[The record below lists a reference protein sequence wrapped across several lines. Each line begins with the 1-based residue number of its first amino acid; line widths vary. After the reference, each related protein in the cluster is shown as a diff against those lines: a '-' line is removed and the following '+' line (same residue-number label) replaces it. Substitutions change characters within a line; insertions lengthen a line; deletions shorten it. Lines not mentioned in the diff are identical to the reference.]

1 MNTQFPAYSHL
12 KNKLDYLQRRILI
25 SSVSSRQL
33 NIDILDPKQK
43 REMLQKLID
52 MQSIFPEPT
61 QFRYG
66 YVFKDFTID
75 DYPDLYL
82 KLNDY
87 DKEQIDKI
95 CGLYKN
101 SAAHEMENYYILL
114 EYITRGE
121 D

>member
-1 MNTQFPAYSHL
+1 M
-12 KNKLDYLQRRILI
+12 
-25 SSVSSRQL
+25 
-33 NIDILDPKQK
+33 
-43 REMLQKLID
+43 
-52 MQSIFPEPT
+52 
-61 QFRYG
+61 
-66 YVFKDFTID
+66 D

-101 SAAHEMENYYILL
+101 SSSHEMENYYILE

>member
-1 MNTQFPAYSHL
+1 MQQFPSYFSL
-12 KNKLDYLQRRILI
+12 KDKVDYLQRKILI
-25 SSVSSRQL
+25 NSVADRQL
-33 NIDILDPKQK
+33 GLDFLHPTFKK
-43 REMLQKLID
+43 EMLQQLVDLQQIY
-52 MQSIFPEPT
+52 PEPT

-75 DYPDLYL
+75 DYPNLYL

-95 CGLYKN
+95 CRLYEH
-101 SAAHEMENYYILL
+101 SASHEVENYYILE

>member
-1 MNTQFPAYSHL
+1 
-12 KNKLDYLQRRILI
+12 
-25 SSVSSRQL
+25 
-33 NIDILDPKQK
+33 
-43 REMLQKLID
+43 MLQQLVDLQQIC
-52 MQSIFPEPT
+52 PESN

-75 DYPDLYL
+75 DYRDLYL

-95 CGLYKN
+95 CRLYEH
-101 SAAHEMENYYILL
+101 SASHEVENYYVLE
-114 EYITRGE
+114 EYINRGE

>member
-1 MNTQFPAYSHL
+1 MQQFPSYFSL
-12 KNKLDYLQRRILI
+12 KDKVDYLQRKILI
-25 SSVSSRQL
+25 NSVADRQL
-33 NIDILDPKQK
+33 GLDFLYPTFKK
-43 REMLQKLID
+43 EMLQQLVDLQQIC
-52 MQSIFPEPT
+52 PESN

-66 YVFKDFTID
+66 YVFKDFTMD

-95 CGLYKN
+95 CQLYKN
-101 SAAHEMENYYILL
+101 SAANEMENYYILE

>member
-1 MNTQFPAYSHL
+1 MQQFPAYYHL

-25 SSVSSRQL
+25 NSVADRQL
-33 NIDILDPKQK
+33 GIDILDPIVK
-43 REMLQKLID
+43 REMLQKLIG
-52 MQSIFPEPT
+52 MQEIYPDPT
-61 QFRYG
+61 QLRYG

-95 CGLYKN
+95 CRLYAN
-101 SAAHEMENYYILL
+101 SASHEMENYYILE

>member
-1 MNTQFPAYSHL
+1 MQQFPSYFSL
-12 KNKLDYLQRRILI
+12 KDKVDYLQRKILI
-25 SSVSSRQL
+25 NSVADRQL
-33 NIDILDPKQK
+33 GLDFLYPTFKK
-43 REMLQKLID
+43 EMLQQLVDLRQIC
-52 MQSIFPEPT
+52 PESN

-66 YVFKDFTID
+66 YVFKDFTIE

-95 CGLYKN
+95 CRLYEH
-101 SAAHEMENYYILL
+101 SASHEVENYYILE